1 MRCSRHRTGEALCC
15 AGPEV
20 LKCQAPRFERAVQIS
35 EPRPCHCR
43 HLGVAAAVIEKM
55 DVYDATQQV
64 ERHDSTTRVRK
75 FTICE
80 LNSAEAVSGTDNLQL
95 FASLRSRS
103 DGINHLGLRR
113 RKQTCHR
120 ATDLHAIPIRVL
132 KTGWRIAQD
141 TRKGAEND
149 EEDKNA
155 SYTGS

>member
-1 MRCSRHRTGEALCC
+1 MTYPTVPA
-15 AGPEV
+15 
-20 LKCQAPRFERAVQIS
+20 S
-35 EPRPCHCR
+35 E
-43 HLGVAAAVIEKM
+43 
-55 DVYDATQQV
+55 
-64 ERHDSTTRVRK
+64 TRVRDI
-75 FTICE
+75 TICE

-120 ATDLHAIPIRVL
+120 ATDLHAIPIRVS

-141 TRKGAEND
+141 TRKGAENKEE

-155 SYTGS
+155 SYTGSKRHRGELDRSSVIRNYS